1 MALDVYFRN
10 DISQGIMAVAV
21 AMLSAAA
28 AHGGGNLE
36 YCRGVLD
43 TARAQALAFGV
54 PWSEMS
60 SDLRGVLSESGR
72 EDLLE
77 AMAASLPTARAMAAD

>member
-1 MALDVYFRN
+1 
-10 DISQGIMAVAV
+10 MAVTV

-28 AHGGGNLE
+28 AHGGGNIE

-54 PWSEMS
+54 PWSGMS
-60 SDLRGVLSESGR
+60 DSLRNVLIEAGR

-77 AMAASLPTARAMAAD
+77 AMAASLPTARAVAAD

>member
-1 MALDVYFRN
+1 MALEVYFRN
-10 DISQGIMAVAV
+10 DISQGIMAVSV

-28 AHGGGNLE
+28 AHGGGNVE

-54 PWSEMS
+54 PWSDMA
-60 SDLRGVLSESGR
+60 DRLRSILAETGPA
-72 EDLLE
+72 DLLE
-77 AMAASLPTARAMAAD
+77 TVAASLPTAHAMAAD

>member
-1 MALDVYFRN
+1 MALEVYLRN
-10 DISQGIMAVAV
+10 DISAGIMSVAA

-28 AHGGGNLE
+28 AHGGGNIE

-54 PWSEMS
+54 PWTELSGR
-60 SDLRGVLSESGR
+60 LRGVLTESGR

-77 AMAASLPTARAMAAD
+77 AMAASLPTAHPMAAD